1 MPERRRDGSSVAE
14 RSPAR
19 GYTWPPFQEGNT
31 IAVRHGAW
39 SDRLASQRAQ
49 GVLAE
54 LVERY
59 PWIEDADVV
68 VLDVLVK
75 AKARYDA
82 LDEYAAAVIE
92 GDREAYPRKGSPLTG
107 PEAVPDKVLT
117 ALARLENTI
126 IQAAGK
132 LGLTATDRAQLF
144 KDAGM
149 AKHFGG
155 DPIAKLVERGR
166 QLREGGTSE

>member
-1 MPERRRDGSSVAE
+1 M
-14 RSPAR
+14 
-19 GYTWPPFQEGNT
+19 
-31 IAVRHGAW
+31 AVRHGAW
-39 SDRLASQRAQ
+39 SDRLVSARAQ
-49 GVLAE
+49 TVLAE
-54 LVERY
+54 LIDAY
-59 PWIEDADVV
+59 PWLEEADVV

-92 GDREAYPRKGSPLTG
+92 GRAQAHPRKGFPSTG

-117 ALARLENTI
+117 ALARTENTI
-126 IQAAGK
+126 IAAAGK

-149 AKHFGG
+149 ARHFGG

-166 QLREGGTSE
+166 QLREGGTGE

>member
-1 MPERRRDGSSVAE
+1 M
-14 RSPAR
+14 
-19 GYTWPPFQEGNT
+19 EGT
-31 IAVRHGAW
+31 T
-39 SDRLASQRAQ
+39 S
-49 GVLAE
+49 
-54 LVERY
+54 
-59 PWIEDADVV
+59 
-68 VLDVLVK
+68 
-75 AKARYDA
+75 
-82 LDEYAAAVIE
+82 
-92 GDREAYPRKGSPLTG
+92 AYPRKGCPATG

-155 DPIAKLVERGR
+155 DPIAKFVEKGR
-166 QLREGGTSE
+166 QLREGGTRE